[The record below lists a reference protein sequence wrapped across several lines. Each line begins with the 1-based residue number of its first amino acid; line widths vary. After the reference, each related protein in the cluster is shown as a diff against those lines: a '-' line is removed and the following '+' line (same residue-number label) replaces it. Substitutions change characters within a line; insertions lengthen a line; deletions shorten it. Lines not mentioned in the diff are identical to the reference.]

1 LNLIETL
8 ARLALIAQPAPKAPG
23 LADMLM
29 PFLLIGVIFYFLLL
43 RPQQKQAKQA
53 EAMRQGLKNGD
64 EVATTGGILGR
75 VKEVGDTWVVIE
87 SAGNTRIKVA
97 KGHITQNLTQK
108 SGAPEAAPAK

>member
-1 LNLIETL
+1 MELIATL
-8 ARLALIAQPAPKAPG
+8 ARLSLIAQPAPKAPG

-64 EVATTGGILGR
+64 EISTTGGILGR
-75 VKEVGDTWVVIE
+75 VKEVGDSWVIIE

-97 KGHITQNLTQK
+97 KSHINQNLTQK
-108 SGAPEAAPAK
+108 SGVPATAPAK